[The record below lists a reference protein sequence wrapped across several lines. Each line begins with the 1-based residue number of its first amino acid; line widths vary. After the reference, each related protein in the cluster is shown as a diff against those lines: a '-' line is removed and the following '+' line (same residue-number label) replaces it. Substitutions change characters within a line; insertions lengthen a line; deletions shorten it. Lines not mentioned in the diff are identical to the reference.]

1 MPNTG
6 RRYHDISLVLVDDE
20 AAFRDT
26 LAKRLEKR
34 EIKVHPVAC
43 AKQALEILA
52 REPVDVVISD
62 VRMPEMSGHE
72 LLARILENHPDK
84 EVILLTGHGDLRD
97 GVEGI
102 RAGAFDYITKP
113 VEIDHIESKVRQA
126 AAAVR
131 RRKERQV
138 EGELRKQLEERALQ
152 AEKLATV
159 GTLATGVAHEINNPL
174 AIINEAAGWIGQV
187 MARPSMRDLPEN
199 ASLTRA
205 SEIIQTAVD
214 RARRI
219 THQLLGMVRKES
231 EAPTIC
237 DMPGY
242 LMELASLCR
251 SIHPENEVAI
261 HVEEDTPFTLITD
274 PHKLRQ
280 ILVNLV
286 ENAIQ
291 ATPKGGCVTLSS
303 QLTDTGK
310 VTIQVQDTGP
320 GIPESVKKRIFDPF
334 FTTKPQGKGT
344 GLGLYLCRDLSHHL
358 GGELEVSSRPGEGA
372 CFTLTLPRAL
382 PNGTPP

>member
-1 MPNTG
+1 MPSTA

-20 AAFRDT
+20 AAFRET

-34 EIKVHPVAC
+34 ELTVHSVAS
-43 AKQALEILA
+43 AREALEILSHK
-52 REPVDVVISD
+52 PVDVVISD
-62 VRMPEMSGHE
+62 VRMPEISGHE
-72 LLARILENHPDK
+72 LLARILESYPDK

-113 VEIDHIESKVRQA
+113 VEIDHIESKIRQA

-131 RRKERQV
+131 RRKERQM
-138 EGELRKQLEERALQ
+138 EGEIRKQLEERALQ

-174 AIINEAAGWIGQV
+174 AIINEAAGWIAQV
-187 MARPSMRDLPEN
+187 MARPSMQTLPEN

-205 SEIIQTAVD
+205 AEVIQTAVD

-219 THQLLGMVRKES
+219 THQLLGMVRKEN
-231 EAPTIC
+231 EAPSIC

-251 SIHPENEVAI
+251 SIHPENDVS
-261 HVEEDTPFTLITD
+261 VLVDEDSPFTLVTD

-286 ENAIQ
+286 ENAIH
-291 ATPKGGCVTLSS
+291 ATPRGGSVTLSAA
-303 QLTDTGK
+303 LTGPN
-310 VTIQVQDTGP
+310 QVAIRIQDTGS
-320 GIPESVKKRIFDPF
+320 GMTESVRKRIFDPF

-344 GLGLYLCRDLSHHL
+344 GLGLYLCRDLAHHL
-358 GGELEVSSRPGEGA
+358 GGELDVFSRPGEGA

-382 PNGTPP
+382 PNGSEN